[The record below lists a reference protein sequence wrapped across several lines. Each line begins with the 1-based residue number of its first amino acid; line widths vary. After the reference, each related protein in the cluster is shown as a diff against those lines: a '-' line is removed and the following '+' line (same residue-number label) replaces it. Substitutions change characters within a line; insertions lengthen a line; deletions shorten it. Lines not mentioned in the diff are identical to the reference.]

1 MGGPM
6 VGGSE
11 AAGRSTNVF
20 ELLDHFQGVGGLR
33 GGLRPPTCGLIV
45 ITGFAKII
53 SSVSL

>member
-6 VGGSE
+6 VGGSK

-20 ELLDHFQGVGGLR
+20 ELLDHFQGVGGLK
-33 GGLRPPTCGLIV
+33 PPTCGLIV

>member
-6 VGGSE
+6 VGGSK

-33 GGLRPPTCGLIV
+33 GGLTTCGLIV